1 MDPMFVSERVAPSMI
16 RYSQMTP
23 LSFEGKQIQKLYYP
37 TNQASYS
44 GTGNNVVRIPI
55 SSGNAFL
62 DGSNSYLRAT
72 FTNNC
77 ATAGTSYTFANSFHS
92 LIDRIRI
99 ISASGQELENIMHY
113 NHLHATLSDLL
124 LSPEMRM
131 SRLQEGYSQGVPLS
145 VTAVAT
151 IAGGAAPTGEQIAT
165 GLNAGL
171 RLVSAGKP
179 ENLGCFEKV
188 VAIGSTVDI
197 YIPLEL
203 SQLVGANK
211 KYLPLFLSG
220 ELTLEITL
228 HPTPCLLSQAAV
240 TSYELS
246 NVNYCASTI
255 EFGGSV
261 NAALTQMVASSGLY
275 LHATCWSSQMVTLA
289 ANQKNWVNSERLK
302 SVKSVLLTF
311 SDPVFAHEKRITN
324 RTHNRITSLH
334 IKIGSDH
341 YPNTPLRA
349 DAHKA
354 ETCGLYLNEAFKAL
368 GVYNNVDHSAL
379 VNVYNFAND
388 AQSTTTVGR
397 ATFGLDL
404 DSFCRDDVESGVNT
418 IISNPMTFN
427 LETAPLIAPAVAAPV
442 NAYSHLLYDC
452 IFNITPSGAFVCVK

>member
-1 MDPMFVSERVAPSMI
+1 MFVSERVAPSMI

-44 GTGNNVVRIPI
+44 GNGNNVIRIPI

-72 FTNNC
+72 FTNTC
-77 ATAGTSYTFANSFHS
+77 ATADISYRFANSFHS

-99 ISASGQELENIMHY
+99 ISASGAELENIMCY
-113 NHLHATLSDLL
+113 GTLHATLSDLL

-131 SRLQEGYSQGVPLS
+131 SRLQEGYSRETPITLS
-145 VTAVAT
+145 AATAMVAVLP
-151 IAGGAAPTGEQIAT
+151 AAPTLAEVNT
-165 GLNAGL
+165 GLNL
-171 RLVSAGKP
+171 YTSRLISNKP
-179 ENLGCFEKV
+179 QTLGCYEMTVAKDTKV
-188 VAIGSTVDI
+188 EV

-211 KYLPLFLSG
+211 KLIPLFLTG

-228 HPTPCLLSQAAV
+228 HPNPCFVSGEAV
-240 TSYELS
+240 TSYQLS
-246 NVNYCASTI
+246 NVNYCASTV

-261 NAALTQMVASSGLY
+261 NAALTQMVATSGLY

-311 SDPVFAHEKRITN
+311 SDPAVAVAKRITN
-324 RTHNRITSLH
+324 RTHNKVTSLQV
-334 IKIGSDH
+334 KIGSDH
-341 YPNTPLRA
+341 FPNTPLRA
-349 DAHKA
+349 DSAKA
-354 ETCGLYLNEAFKAL
+354 EECGLYLNEAFKAL
-368 GVYNNVDHSAL
+368 GVYNSVDHSAL
-379 VNVYNFAND
+379 VNIYNFADD
-388 AQSTTTVGR
+388 AQSATAVGR
-397 ATFGLDL
+397 AVFGLDL
-404 DSFCRDDVESGVNT
+404 DAFCRDNVESGVNT
-418 IISNPMTFN
+418 IVSNPMTFN
-427 LETAPLIAPAVAAPV
+427 FESTSNVAV

-452 IFNITPSGAFVCVK
+452 IFNIQSNGSFICVR